1 MNRPTLVTLGVAS
14 ALAMAACTSAGAGP
28 TWTFPPGSPTAA
40 PATATPVPAT
50 ATPAPTPSPT
60 PITLGTEDAPRVVE
74 VSMGNFFYEPE
85 TLTVQLGETIRFVIE
100 NPTTIDHELV
110 IGTAEEQEHHAM
122 EMAEGMEGHDEGGE
136 GHGMADEPNEVEV
149 EPGETVELVWTFDE
163 LGELLMGCHVVGHY
177 EAGMVGT
184 VEVVS

>member
-1 MNRPTLVTLGVAS
+1 MKRPILVTLGVAA
-14 ALAMAACTSAGAGP
+14 ALAMAACTSGGAGP
-28 TWTFPPGSPTAA
+28 SPTPLPTPTAV

-60 PITLGTEDAPRVVE
+60 PMTLGTEDAPRVIE

-85 TLTVQLGETIRFVIE
+85 TLTVHLGETIRFVIE
-100 NPTTIDHELV
+100 NPTTIEHEVV

-122 EMAEGMEGHDEGGE
+122 EMAEGTDGHDEEHSMG
-136 GHGMADEPNEVEV
+136 DEPNEVEV

-163 LGELLMGCHVVGHY
+163 LGEILMGCHVTGHY

-184 VEVVS
+184 IEVVP